1 MKQTIPS
8 QVIKQD
14 AANRSI
20 DPFTLL
26 CFFDSIAFTEVR
38 AKTRKQFDT
47 FLAFWKKD
55 TLPTLRQD
63 TRFFIRLGNG
73 KPITEITRRKL

>member
-1 MKQTIPS
+1 MKKPIPP
-8 QVIKQD
+8 QIIKQD
-14 AANRSI
+14 ASNRSI

-38 AKTRKQFDT
+38 AKNRKQFDT

-63 TRFFIRLGNG
+63 TRFFIRLG
-73 KPITEITRRKL
+73 KDKTITEIPRKKL